1 MILKQTQFI
10 LKMEATKLIELLSYT
25 LPAVITGVVA
35 YYFFDLHTKNE
46 EGRRRYLLNK
56 EAQKDALPIRLQA
69 FERMTLFLERIN
81 LAKLLIRITPISEDK
96 NDYENYVI
104 AQIEQEFEHN
114 LTQQIYMSDEC
125 WTIIVTAKNATIQ
138 MIRKANLSDRVDNA
152 NKLREVI
159 LTDLMEKQ
167 SPSNTALAY
176 IKNEVQ
182 LLF

>member
-1 MILKQTQFI
+1 
-10 LKMEATKLIELLSYT
+10 METTKLIELLSYT
-25 LPAVITGVVA
+25 LPSIITGLVA

-56 EAQKDALPIRLQA
+56 EAQKEALPIRLQA

-81 LAKLLIRITPISEDK
+81 LAKLLVRITPISEDK

-138 MIRKANLSDRVDNA
+138 MIRKANLSDSVDNA

-159 LTDLMEKQ
+159 LNDLMDKQ
-167 SPSNTALAY
+167 SPSNAALAY
-176 IKNEVQ
+176 LKNEVS
-182 LLF
+182 LMW

>member
-1 MILKQTQFI
+1 M
-10 LKMEATKLIELLSYT
+10 
-25 LPAVITGVVA
+25 
-35 YYFFDLHTKNE
+35 
-46 EGRRRYLLNK
+46 LNK
-56 EAQKDALPIRLQA
+56 EAQKEALPIRLQA

-81 LAKLLIRITPISEDK
+81 LAKLLVRITPISEDK

-159 LTDLMEKQ
+159 LSDLMEKQ

-176 IKNEVQ
+176 IKNEVHMM
-182 LLF
+182 F

>member
-1 MILKQTQFI
+1 MDT
-10 LKMEATKLIELLSYT
+10 TKIIELLAYT
-25 LPAVITGVVA
+25 LPALITGVVA

-56 EAQKDALPIRLQA
+56 EAQKDALPLRLQA
-69 FERMTLFLERIN
+69 FERMVLFLERIN
-81 LAKLLIRITPISEDK
+81 PTKLLIRITPISSDK

-138 MIRKANLSDRVDNA
+138 MIRKANMSERVDSA
-152 NKLREVI
+152 DKLREVI
-159 LTDLMEKQ
+159 LSDLMDKQ
-167 SPSNTALAY
+167 TPSSAALGFL
-176 IKNEVQ
+176 KNEVNEF
-182 LLF
+182 L